1 MKMKGIILH
10 GGHGT
15 RLRPLTHT
23 GPKQLLPIANK
34 PMSEYCLNALKDA
47 GISEIAIIIG
57 GVASNKVEEYYG
69 NGEKFGVDIT
79 YISQDEPRGI
89 SHAINLCKDF
99 IKNEKFIV
107 FLGDNI
113 IKKDIS
119 DYRKEFEKSEFAA
132 SILLCE
138 VDNPRQF
145 GIADLN
151 SDGSIKKI
159 MEKPKDPPTNLAV
172 TGIYFLTPKIF
183 DVISRLKPSWRNELE
198 ITDALQM
205 LLEEGNKMGYYMI
218 TDYWKDTG
226 TPNDIIHANKVILED
241 MRPYFEGTKEEGVI
255 IEGNLMV
262 GKNSLIKKGTK
273 IIGPVIIG
281 ENCIIGPDVTIG
293 KNTSIGNNSI
303 ISKCHIEDSI
313 IMNGCKIESKIKI
326 KNSIIAFNSE
336 IKQSYSEDKI
346 FLLGEG
352 TNISL

>member
-1 MKMKGIILH
+1 MKGIILH

-69 NGEKFGVDIT
+69 NGEKFGVNIT
-79 YISQDEPRGI
+79 YVSQDEPRGI
-89 SHAINLCKDF
+89 SHAINLCKNF

-119 DYRKEFEKSEFAA
+119 EYRKEFEKSEFAA

-138 VDNPRQF
+138 VDNPSQF

-151 SDGSIKKI
+151 TDGSIKKI
-159 MEKPKDPPTNLAV
+159 MEKPKQPPTNLAV

-205 LLEEGNKMGYYMI
+205 LLEENNKIGYYMI

-241 MRPYFEGTKEEGVI
+241 MVPYFKGSKEENVI

-281 ENCIIGPDVTIG
+281 ENCIIGPNAIIG
-293 KNTSIGNNSI
+293 KNTSIGNNSE

-313 IMNGCKIESKIKI
+313 IMNGCKIESEIKI

-336 IKQSYSEDKI
+336 IKQSHSDDKV

>member
-1 MKMKGIILH
+1 MKGIILH

-34 PMSEYCLNALKDA
+34 PMSEYCVNALKNA
-47 GISEIAIIIG
+47 GVSEIAIIIG
-57 GVASNKVEEYYG
+57 GVASNKVKEYYG
-69 NGEKFGVDIT
+69 NGEKFDVDIT
-79 YISQDEPRGI
+79 YIYQDEPHGI
-89 SHAINLCKDF
+89 AHAINLCKNF
-99 IKNEKFIV
+99 INNEKFIV

-113 IKKDIS
+113 IKKDILE
-119 DYRKEFEKSEFAA
+119 YKIEFEKSEFSA

-138 VDNPRQF
+138 VDNPTQF

-159 MEKPKDPPTNLAV
+159 MEKPREPPTNLAV

-205 LLEEGNKMGYYMI
+205 LLEEENKIGYYMI

-241 MRPYFEGTKEEGVI
+241 MEPYFKGIQEDDVLTK
-255 IEGNLMV
+255 GNLMV
-262 GKNSLIKKGTK
+262 GENSIIKSGTK
-273 IIGPVIIG
+273 IFGPVIIG
-281 ENCIIGPDVTIG
+281 KNCVIGPNAIIG
-293 KNTSIGNNSI
+293 KNTSIGDDSE
-303 ISKCHIEDSI
+303 ISKCEIKDSI
-313 IMNGCKIESKIKI
+313 IMNGCKIKSKIKI
-326 KNSIIAFNSE
+326 KNSIIAFNSN
-336 IKQSYSEDKI
+336 IKQSDSEDKI

-352 TNISL
+352 TNITL